1 MDRKGVSTLVN
12 LLILTYHRTLV
23 LHYLLQSRGVYTIL
37 LYIFIKQR
45 HVQTFWGIIHVCQ
58 AILET
63 GSGRKLSHNGC
74 TARNFDLPDHGFLLL
89 TCSTGPMEWS
99 TGNSYQAEALT
110 NVLRYHTCRSSHPED
125 RKLPITEL
133 KWDARTLTNITG
145 NTAHCFFAFF
155 WLTEGSR
162 NKK

>member
-1 MDRKGVSTLVN
+1 M
-12 LLILTYHRTLV
+12 V
-23 LHYLLQSRGVYTIL
+23 LHYLLQSRGVLTVL
-37 LYIFIKQR
+37 VYIFIKQR

-63 GSGRKLSHNGC
+63 GSVRKLSHNGC
-74 TARNFDLPDHGFLLL
+74 TAANFDIPDNGFSLL

-110 NVLRYHTCRSSHPED
+110 NVLIYHTCRLSHPED

-133 KWDARTLTNITG
+133 KWDARIVTVIPG
-145 NTAHCFFAFF
+145 NTAYWFFVFF
-155 WLTEGSR
+155 WQTKGSR
-162 NKK
+162 NKN